1 MDSSDIY
8 HAIFRYDFDR
18 AGEGGDLVSWT
29 VAERVNFGHN
39 VMDSSDMM
47 QSSAMISTVDETRG
61 GP

>member
-1 MDSSDIY
+1 MYIMQSSAMIST
-8 HAIFRYDFDR
+8 RE
-18 AGEGGDLVSWT
+18 GEGGDLVSST

>member
-1 MDSSDIY
+1 MQSPAMILT
-8 HAIFRYDFDR
+8 R

>member
-1 MDSSDIY
+1 MIY
-8 HAIFRYDFDR
+8 IMQSPAMILTR